1 MTDILIDRVDAG
13 QDSSGPVRPWN
24 LTRLIRP
31 TEAELTR
38 ARRRLHLKAAAIGA
52 VTLASYWVLVISS
65 TSLVVRVASA
75 AVLVAAITAVATSIM
90 HDANHGAFSR
100 SRRVNRLMGYSLDL
114 LGGSSWMWRYRHNS
128 QHHASTNVVG
138 LDQDIDQAPFAR
150 LAPQQA
156 WRRWHRYQHL
166 YLWPVYGLLAVR
178 WLVGD
183 LITLVRDG
191 DGSPPPHPRRRREV
205 SVVVIGKLVHLGWAV
220 VIPLALHP
228 WWAVVG
234 FYLAI
239 SWSVGLLAAL
249 IFQMAH
255 CVEEAE
261 FVSSETDHRGR
272 HFQMHQLQTTLD
284 VRCPVPGLRHVVRF
298 MMGGLDH
305 QIEHHLAPALP
316 HTIYPVI
323 AERLATACATHE
335 LPYRS
340 HRSVTAALRSH
351 LRWLKLMGSGAPA
364 TTPRA

>member
-1 MTDILIDRVDAG
+1 MPDTLIDQVDTG
-13 QDSSGPVRPWN
+13 TGTSDPVRPWN

-31 TEAELTR
+31 TEAELAR
-38 ARRRLHLKAAAIGA
+38 ARRTLHLKAMAIGV
-52 VTLASYWVLVISS
+52 VTLASYWVLVVAS
-65 TSLVVRVASA
+65 TALVVRAASA
-75 AVLVAAITAVATSIM
+75 VVMVAAVTAVATSIM

-114 LGGSSWMWRYRHNS
+114 LGGSSWMWRHRHNI

-138 LDQDIDQAPFAR
+138 LDKDIDQAPFAR

-166 YLWPVYGLLAVR
+166 YLWPVYGLLALR

-183 LITLVRDG
+183 LITLARDS
-191 DGSPPPHPRRRREV
+191 DGSPPPHPGRRRAV
-205 SVVVIGKLVHLGWAV
+205 SIVILGKLVHLGWAV

-239 SWSVGLLAAL
+239 SWSVGFLAAL
-249 IFQMAH
+249 IFQLAH

-261 FVSSETDHRGR
+261 FVSPEADYRGR
-272 HFQMHQLQTTLD
+272 HFQLHQLRTTLD

-305 QIEHHLAPALP
+305 QIEHHLAPGLP
-316 HTIYPVI
+316 HTVYPVL
-323 AERLATACATHE
+323 AERLASACATHE

-351 LRWLKLMGSGAPA
+351 VRWLRLMGSDARVPAP
-364 TTPRA
+364 TS